1 MKKILYIFLMFIA
14 LGLWSCESDVLKVEV
29 PDTVA
34 SNTMSALSTST
45 FTLLMDNKADVFQAF
60 TWTAVDYGFNSVN
73 TYTIQVD
80 KAGNH
85 FANAADVVSVT
96 NALTASVTVGDINTI
111 LLSFLDP
118 ETPASVEFRV
128 KTMINNDVPPVYSNT
143 VTATITPYAT
153 VFKPIYMIGQATG
166 GWNTSLAVEVP
177 SPAYMKYTVI
187 AYFTNSGTSS
197 TFRFFAQADWNPTSY
212 NYPYFTTNNAP
223 TLLENAADGDSNFRF
238 LGTTGWYRITVD
250 LKNKTVDMAAVP
262 EPLMYMTGDGV
273 GGWDWAGNEVKMTWV
288 KDGEWSATTDFING
302 KAFRFFAQKDWGPTS
317 YNYPYFANGSVTDLL
332 ANANDGDKNFNVV
345 AATGNYTITV
355 NLNTLTVT
363 MVAAK

>member
-29 PDTVA
+29 PETVA
-34 SNTMSALSTST
+34 SNTLSALTPST
-45 FTLLMDNKADVFQAF
+45 FTLLMENKADVFQAF
-60 TWTAVDYGFNSVN
+60 TWTAVNYGFNSVN

-96 NALTASVTVGDINTI
+96 NALTATATVGDINTI

-128 KTMINNDVPPVYSNT
+128 KTMINANVAPVYSNT

-153 VFKPIYMIGQATG
+153 VFSPIYMIGQALNGWDTG
-166 GWNTSLAVEVP
+166 KAVEVP
-177 SPAYMKYTVI
+177 SPSFKVYTVI
-187 AYFTNSGTSS
+187 AHFTYAADA
-197 TFRFFAQADWNPTSY
+197 TFRFFQAPAWDATSY
-212 NYPYFTTNNAP
+212 NYTYFTTVNA
-223 TLLENAADGDSNFRF
+223 TGLLENALDGDTNFRF
-238 LGTTGWYRITVD
+238 IGTTGWYRITAD
-250 LKNKTVDMAAVP
+250 LKNKTVSLEAVP

-273 GGWDWAGNEVKMTWV
+273 GGWDWSGDEVKMTWV
-288 KDGEWSATTDFING
+288 KEDEWTATTDFING

-317 YNYPYFANGSVTDLL
+317 YNYPYFANGTVTDLL
-332 ANANDGDKNFNVV
+332 ANANDNDKNFNVV
-345 AATGNYTITV
+345 AATGNYKITV
-355 NLNTLTVT
+355 NLKTLTVS
-363 MVAAK
+363 MAAAK